1 MEIKGKIQS
10 KTNNSIKVNNYWIKF
25 FKTELLQGINEGDEV
40 EVIYKDNTKDG
51 KVYHNGTS
59 IKLTSKD
66 PVKEVVIYKIDNQL
80 ASILTS
86 YVKDIVAANIFNDID
101 YNIETITNQ
110 VIKSFKQIKEI

>member
-1 MEIKGKIQS
+1 MEIKGNIQS
-10 KTNNSIKVNNYWIKF
+10 KTDNSIKLNNFWIKF
-25 FKTELLQGINEGDEV
+25 FKPELLQGINAGDEV
-40 EVIYKDNTKDG
+40 IVKYSDKTKDN

-59 IKLTSKD
+59 IQLTSK
-66 PVKEVVIYKIDNQL
+66 EVFIYKIDNQL

-86 YVKDIVAANIFNDID
+86 YVKDIIIANINNELD